1 MFAKRPL
8 FSRNLLD
15 MADVAITNGHY
26 MNGNTDYEM
35 ADVNPVGA
43 VRFTSG
49 LILPPPEIKC
59 ELFRIYFSCPT
70 TDTTSKFKAV
80 IDRTALFVA
89 RSANP
94 PQFEERVREGQRS
107 DPKFSFLN
115 PADPYHGYYRH
126 KMEKVAQGELEDD
139 TPKDVKDNEV
149 AEPKEPVDLGLEPP
163 LPEFIMDLPNISVI
177 DLCVYLLCLLT
188 VLTKVIYLLQ

>member
-1 MFAKRPL
+1 MPKPPTSSFL
-8 FSRNLLD
+8 
-15 MADVAITNGHY
+15 
-26 MNGNTDYEM
+26 TDATQM
-35 ADVNPVGA
+35 GA

-49 LILPPPEIKC
+49 LILPPPEIRC
-59 ELFRIYFSCPT
+59 EFFIYRFCVQPPT
-70 TDTTSKFKAV
+70 QFIAV

-94 PQFEERVREGQRS
+94 PQFEERVWEGQRS

-139 TPKDVKDNEV
+139 TTKDTKGTAAV
-149 AEPKEPVDLGLEPP
+149 EPKEPVDLGLEPP
-163 LPEFIMDLPNISVI
+163 LPDSLRLDGTCAP
-177 DLCVYLLCLLT
+177 
-188 VLTKVIYLLQ
+188 VLSTF